1 MEIVLDII
9 KFFVVLVYLFF
20 FLDSVMNLKFEF
32 FDEKSKDLSWL
43 DVVYLVYAG
52 VNFVLIVKV
61 LHG

>member
-20 FLDSVMNLKFEF
+20 FLDSALNFKYEF